1 MKIEELEKYR
11 DEEGYINIDEFEKD
25 NSLSKQREMI
35 GSHNREKFWIDF
47 DDGRIMIRT
56 SNLDKDGVEY
66 SNYAE
71 LIFEE
76 LAKQVDIPC
85 AHYDLIKYKGQKG
98 VYTKNVLE
106 KEQESLI
113 HGKTLLENVDP
124 KYSYELTSSIDDIF
138 ESYGILNKYDDVPK
152 SQISK
157 LCKST
162 AKMAIFDTYAMSTD
176 RHSENFGTIFYSDGI
191 SREVRLSPM
200 FDNECSLMLDQP
212 TEVIDE
218 LMENETLQKK
228 YVELQNQFIV
238 VPEEQRDESYLDWE
252 DTLFYLCDE
261 SEECMEFAEKC
272 SKNLD
277 IKKAMSCVED
287 RINAKLPEKLTD
299 FEIKAFN
306 IRKKMIEKS
315 LCIDFE
321 EVVK

>member
-1 MKIEELEKYR
+1 MKIEELNKYR
-11 DEEGYINIDEFEKD
+11 DEEGYIDIDKFEKS
-25 NSLSKQREMI
+25 NEFQKQREML
-35 GSHNREKFWIDF
+35 GSHNREKFWINF

-56 SNLDKDGVEY
+56 SNLDKEGVEY

-85 AHYDLIKYKGQKG
+85 AHYDLIKYKGKKG
-98 VYTKNVLE
+98 IYTRNVLE

-113 HGKTLLENVDP
+113 HAKTLLLNLDS
-124 KYSYELTSSIDDIF
+124 KYNYELASSIDDIF
-138 ESYGILNKYDDVPK
+138 ESYSAFYKYDDIPK

-162 AKMAIFDTYAMSTD
+162 AKMAIFDIYTMSTD
-176 RHSENFGTIFYSDGI
+176 RHPENFGTIFYSDGVTK
-191 SREVRLSPM
+191 EVELSPM

-212 TEVIDE
+212 KDTIDE
-218 LMENETLQKK
+218 LVENKRMLEK

-238 VPEEQRDESYLDWE
+238 VPEEQRDESCLDWE

-261 SEECMEFAEKC
+261 SEECMDFAEKC

-277 IKKAMSCVED
+277 IEKAISCVEN
-287 RINAKLPEKLTD
+287 RINAKIPEKLNIFAT
-299 FEIKAFN
+299 EAFN